1 MENETDNFAI
11 NIIGS
16 GSSGNCLLVDGA
28 IMIDCGLSRKKIEN
42 SGFDLS
48 QLDLLLVSHRHGDHV
63 NLPFVRY
70 LLKMNKR
77 MYLPHDVVTNLE
89 NEGKIN
95 VDDYRFLITEDE
107 TLKPAFVEANDFTY
121 KVELHPTDHYDIT
134 NFAFTITRSDGKEL
148 LYATDLK
155 TVNRS
160 KRAKGIAYLGK
171 FDTLIL
177 EGNYDE
183 VYLRK
188 YINSA
193 LHVLDP
199 EWKSELLSDQTLDD
213 WIRANRFSLPKEFKS
228 PLYRAVQNMRH
239 LSKQQARL
247 YAKQH
252 LKPGGKY
259 YEVHRS
265 SMFYAAPSAWG

>member
-1 MENETDNFAI
+1 METSNFTI

-16 GSSGNCLLVDGA
+16 GSSGNCLVVDGV
-28 IMIDCGLSRKKIEN
+28 IMIDCGLSKKKIEA
-42 SGFDLS
+42 SGLDLS
-48 QLDLLLVSHRHGDHV
+48 QIDLVMVSHRHGDHI
-63 NLPFVRY
+63 NLPFVRFM
-70 LLKMNKR
+70 LKENKR
-77 MYLPHDVVTNLE
+77 VYLPHDAIVNLE
-89 NEGKIN
+89 DEGKIN
-95 VDDYRFLITEDE
+95 LSNYRFLITEDE
-107 TLKPAFVEANDFTY
+107 TLKPAFVEANGFTY
-121 KVELHPTDHYDIT
+121 KIELHPTDHYDIT
-134 NFAFTITRSDGKEL
+134 NFAFTAARSDGKTL

-155 TVNRS
+155 TVDRS
-160 KRAKGIAYLGK
+160 KRALGISHLGK

-188 YINSA
+188 FINDT

-213 WIRANRFSLPKEFKS
+213 WIRANRFSLPREFKS

-252 LKPGGKY
+252 LKAGGKY

-265 SMFYAAPSAWG
+265 SMFYAPPSNWG